1 MKRTSLEA
9 GTRGSEDRQMT
20 DGSGVMI
27 LRISVKVKSGD
38 GGCFMNLQVR
48 WGGCRC
54 DGLAS
59 GRTSMTWL
67 RSCLGYHPNLPS
79 NRGSQIGSMVSS
91 ICRGNG
97 IVGLA
102 FHFLF
107 FGWFRGC
114 RRSKIDKK
122 VGKMTLGEARGGF
135 CDARG
140 VFSVPGGKS
149 RVVGGE
155 KSAVRDKSP
164 ASGGIPLAA
173 EKPSPEARDFPHES
187 RDFPHEARDFPQ
199 RQGIASP

>member
-1 MKRTSLEA
+1 MK
-9 GTRGSEDRQMT
+9 
-20 DGSGVMI
+20 
-27 LRISVKVKSGD
+27 
-38 GGCFMNLQVR
+38 LQGR
-48 WGGCRC
+48 WGGRRC

-59 GRTSMTWL
+59 GRTSMTW
-67 RSCLGYHPNLPS
+67 RRYCFGCHPNPSS
-79 NRGSQIGSMVSS
+79 NRISLIGSMVSS

-155 KSAVRDKSP
+155 KSAARDKSP
-164 ASGGIPLAA
+164 ASGGIPHAA

-187 RDFPHEARDFPQ
+187 RDFPHEARDFPHEARDFPQ